1 MIKILVTTDFSTPS
15 RAGIRFAL
23 QLAKQTK
30 GKLIAFHVMELPKP
44 TRWSEKKYDAYAE
57 TELTKAHIRLTRFI
71 DAIGRQSG
79 FNTKAVECVVVE
91 GWQIDQSVIDYAT
104 HIKANFICMS
114 TRGAGVLKKLVGTNA
129 STMLTTSPIPV
140 IVVPKTY
147 RVSPILH
154 ILYSSDFNNL
164 QSEMKKVV
172 TFAKPVKAKVSVY
185 HYDFLLPLNEAKM
198 KLEKLAAKQSARNV
212 KFHFKKLHIQ
222 NSLAHHLQ
230 NDIRK
235 SRPSLVALFTKQ
247 NRGWYDRLFLPSKSA
262 AVSYD
267 TKTPLL
273 VFRKREQ

>member
-1 MIKILVTTDFSTPS
+1 MNKILVTTDFSTAS
-15 RAGIRFAL
+15 KAGIRFAL
-23 QLAKQTK
+23 QLVKQTK

-57 TELTKAHIRLTRFI
+57 TELTKAHIRLARFI
-71 DAIGRQSG
+71 DSIVQQSG
-79 FNTKAVECVVVE
+79 FNTKGVECVVAE
-91 GWQIDQSVIDYAT
+91 GWQIDHSVIDYAT
-104 HIKANFICMS
+104 HIRANFICMS
-114 TRGAGVLKKLVGTNA
+114 TRGAGVLRKIVGTNA
-129 STMLTTSPIPV
+129 SAILTTSRVPV

-147 RVSPILH
+147 RVSPISH

-172 TFAKPVKAKVSVY
+172 AFAKPLKAKVSVY

-198 KLEKLAAKQSARNV
+198 KLEKMAAKHSARNV
-212 KFHFKKLHIQ
+212 KFYFKKLHIE

-235 SRPSLVALFTKQ
+235 SRPLLVALFTKQ

-262 AVSYD
+262 EISFD

-273 VFRKREQ
+273 VFRKREH